1 MSKIKNSIWEA
12 IEGGKSWQEL
22 EQADL
27 KPQKLTEKR
36 TAQTSMHESEE

>member
-27 KPQKLTEKR
+27 KPQKQTQKGTER
-36 TAQTSMHESEE
+36 ISTHE

>member
-22 EQADL
+22 ELADL
-27 KPQKLTEKR
+27 KPQKQTLKGTEK
-36 TAQTSMHESEE
+36 TSTHE